1 MAAYIELYLD
11 QGSTFNNIIYLTDD
25 TTNTAINIS
34 GYSITSQMRRSYYS
48 TNAAANIVCTITDAN
63 NGIITM
69 SLSSG
74 TTANLRAGFYLFDV
88 ETVSPEGVTD
98 RILEG
103 SITVNP
109 GVTR

>member
-1 MAAYIELYLD
+1 MAAYVELYLD
-11 QGSTFNNIIYLTDD
+11 QGSTFNNIITLSDD
-25 TTNTAINIS
+25 TTNTAIS
-34 GYSITSQMRRSYYS
+34 LVGYNVSSQMRRSYYS
-48 TNAAANIVCTITDAN
+48 TNASANIECTITDAN

-69 SLSSG
+69 SLSSN
-74 TTANLRAGFYLFDV
+74 TTANLKAGFYLFDV
-88 ETVSPEGVTD
+88 KTVSPEGIPD